1 MTQDDYPYDFFHR
14 SDGITF
20 HLPSRR
26 RFIPS
31 SWLLHAD
38 LNEKGT
44 ELQIHYTHSL
54 VTINGTNLQ
63 HLHEEMAKSM
73 VSWVRE
79 MAVPQKNFDR
89 TVTRIEITEK
99 AEV

>member
-1 MTQDDYPYDFFHR
+1 MTQDNHPYDFFYR

-26 RFIPS
+26 RFIPQ

-38 LNEKGT
+38 INEKGT
-44 ELQIHYTHSL
+44 ELQIHYTQSL
-54 VTINGTNLQ
+54 VTINGTNLH

-73 VSWVRE
+73 VSWVKE
-79 MAVPQKNFDR
+79 MSAAHKDTDP

-99 AEV
+99 TE